1 MKAIGSFFVSIYRNK
16 RAFVGFLILMVFV
29 VAATIGPEVVE
40 IKNFGFS
47 ERYKGPSWEHIFG
60 TDYQGRDIFGL
71 LVHGSR
77 DVLSIG
83 VMSATFSLMIGF
95 LLGALAGFVG
105 GWVDRLIEFL
115 ANVFLTLPQIP
126 VLLIISAFIPVSSN
140 VVMSMVIA
148 FLSWAQLCR
157 MVRSQIM
164 SLKNREFISVC
175 QVMGFSKLYIIVVE
189 MLPNVVSY
197 LAIAFIQSMQ
207 SAINMSTLL
216 IMLGFAPFSA
226 SHWGTL
232 QTTAQNAAAGAF
244 APKMLIFLFSPMAC
258 FALLSTA
265 CVLFASGLDE
275 ALNPRLRSH

>member
-1 MKAIGSFFVSIYRNK
+1 MRAIGSFFVSIYRNK
-16 RAFVGFLILMVFV
+16 RAFVGFLILLVFV
-29 VAATIGPEVVE
+29 FSATVGPNILE

-47 ERYKGPSWEHIFG
+47 ERYKGPSWEHPFG
-60 TDYQGRDIFGL
+60 TDYQGRDILGL

-83 VMSATFSLMIGF
+83 AMAAAFAMVLGF
-95 LLGALAGFVG
+95 LLGSFAGFAG
-105 GWVDRLIEFL
+105 GWVDRGIDFL
-115 ANVFLTLPQIP
+115 ANIFLTLPQIP

-140 VVMSMVIA
+140 VVMAMVIA

-157 MVRSQIM
+157 MVRSQVL
-164 SLKNREFISVC
+164 SLKNREFISVY

-189 MLPNVVSY
+189 MLPNMVSY
-197 LAIAFIQSMQ
+197 LAIAFIQNMQ
-207 SAINMSTLL
+207 SSINMSTLL
-216 IMLGFAPFSA
+216 IMLGFAPFSP

-244 APKMLIFLFSPMAC
+244 APKMLIFLFAPMVA
-258 FALLSTA
+258 FSLLSTS

-275 ALNPRLRSH
+275 ALNPRLRRH

>member
-16 RAFVGFLILMVFV
+16 RASVGFLILMVFV

-83 VMSATFSLMIGF
+83 VMSAAFSLMIGF

>member
-140 VVMSMVIA
+140 LVMSMVIA